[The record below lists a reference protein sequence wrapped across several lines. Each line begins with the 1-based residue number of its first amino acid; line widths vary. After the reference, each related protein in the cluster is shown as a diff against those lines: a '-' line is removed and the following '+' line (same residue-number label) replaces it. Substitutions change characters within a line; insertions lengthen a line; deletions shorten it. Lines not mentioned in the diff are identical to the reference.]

1 MDIGRCTAQI
11 RRDHGWSRF
20 LHQPSLALQEPEPN
34 RDFRVERA
42 EGSDGALALRLEGRF
57 AFIDGPAIW
66 SEIQRGLSPRPS
78 GKIRIDLS
86 GVEAIDGGAMALIVQ
101 LKWDLQT
108 EGLDCA
114 FVGAAGKVARILEL
128 YAGSARPKRRK
139 RQRPVS
145 VLAQI
150 GQGTHDA
157 LVEVQLVLAFL
168 GSMIL
173 ELIGVAR
180 SPRTGNWRDIGE
192 QMNRTGADAV
202 PIVVLINFLLGF
214 VMAFQSAVQLKQFG
228 ANIYVADLVGLSI
241 TRELGP
247 LMTAIIVCGRS
258 GAAFAAEL
266 GTMKVSEEIDAL
278 RTMGIGPLRFLV
290 FPRMLALFLVM
301 PVLTLLADVVGMVG
315 GLLVGIT
322 SLDLTITSYL
332 TETRRALHV
341 WDVFQGLIKCG
352 VFGIA
357 IGLIACQQGLAT
369 SGGAEGV
376 GRRTTA
382 SVVVALFT
390 LILIDAGFTILFWVL
405 HV

>member
-1 MDIGRCTAQI
+1 MDGK
-11 RRDHGWSRF
+11 
-20 LHQPSLALQEPEPN
+20 
-34 RDFRVERA
+34 
-42 EGSDGALALRLEGRF
+42 DGALSLQLEGRF
-57 AFIDGPAIW
+57 AFADGSTIW
-66 SEIQRGLSPRPS
+66 NEINACLTPRPS
-78 GKIRIDLS
+78 RVVRFDLS
-86 GVEAIDGGAMALIVQ
+86 GVESIDGGAMALVVQ
-101 LKWDLQT
+101 LKWELQR
-108 EGLDCA
+108 EKLDCT
-114 FVGAAGKVARILEL
+114 FVGGAANVRKILDL
-128 YAGSARPKRRK
+128 YEGTSPPLRKKRV
-139 RQRPVS
+139 RPVS

-150 GQGTHDA
+150 GNGTFEA
-157 LVEVQLVLAFL
+157 FVEVQLVLAFL

-173 ELIGVAR
+173 SIGGVIRA
-180 SPRTGNWRDIGE
+180 PRTGNWRDIGE

-247 LMTAIIVCGRS
+247 LMTAIILCGRS

-266 GTMKVSEEIDAL
+266 GTMKVSEEIDAM

-290 FPRMLALFLVM
+290 LPRMIALVLVM
-301 PVLTLLADVVGMVG
+301 PILTLLADVVGMFG

-332 TETRRALHV
+332 SETQRALRI

-382 SVVVALFT
+382 SVVVALFA
-390 LILIDAGFTILFWVL
+390 LILIDAGFTILFWML
-405 HV
+405 HI